1 MISLAHHWLIS
12 ERGGEK
18 VLQSF
23 SRIFPSADI
32 YTLVANKDL
41 SGFGDWLQGHR
52 IVTSMLNL
60 FPGAARRYKMLL
72 PLFPLTVGHFKVSSG
87 VELILSSDA
96 SVIKGLLVPDEA
108 IHVCYC
114 HSPPRYLWAMQDTY
128 LKQSSGLG
136 FIGRSV
142 FKAVTPYVKSFDR
155 KAAQKV
161 DHFIANSSFVAKRI
175 QRYYNRE
182 ATVIYPPVSFGD
194 FIFTRAK
201 EDFYLVVSELVPYK
215 RVDLAVDAFNKN
227 GKRLVIIGEGSE
239 RESLEAK
246 AESNIEFLGRQPFS
260 VLKQSYSKCRAFILP
275 GIEDFGITP
284 LEAQASG
291 SPVIAFGEG
300 GALETVV
307 DRKTGLFFKEHTADA
322 LISVIHE
329 FELMKLNAA
338 DCRRNAERFSEDRF
352 RREIRDFLVQV
363 APEAMC
369 VRRSLNLE

>member
-1 MISLAHHWLIS
+1 M
-12 ERGGEK
+12 
-18 VLQSF
+18 
-23 SRIFPSADI
+23 
-32 YTLVANKDL
+32 
-41 SGFGDWLQGHR
+41 
-52 IVTSMLNL
+52 TSMLNL

-175 QRYYNRE
+175 HRYYNRE